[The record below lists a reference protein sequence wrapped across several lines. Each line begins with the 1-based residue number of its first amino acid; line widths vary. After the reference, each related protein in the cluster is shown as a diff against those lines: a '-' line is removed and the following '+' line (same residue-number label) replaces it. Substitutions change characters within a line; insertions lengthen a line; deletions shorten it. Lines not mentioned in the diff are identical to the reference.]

1 MVIRENVRNIF
12 FYLVLCLALFP
23 LLGER
28 VVVAFHSLSL
38 LLHEIII
45 LCVIT
50 FQSSVY
56 LTHDTRVVG
65 AFCQK
70 AKGKKAIEGL
80 SENV

>member
-1 MVIRENVRNIF
+1 MVIRENVRNNF